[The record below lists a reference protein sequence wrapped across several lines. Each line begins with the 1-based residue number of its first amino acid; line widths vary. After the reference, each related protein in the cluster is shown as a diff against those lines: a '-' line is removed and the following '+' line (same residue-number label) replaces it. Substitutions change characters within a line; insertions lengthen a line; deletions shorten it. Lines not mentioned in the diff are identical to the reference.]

1 MNLGLPT
8 HDSGNTPTQAASAPL
23 PPRPSLP
30 YVVLDLADGELDRA
44 SFCSMLSLL
53 SLGADNVRIIRLP
66 PFERFAELVQSIDA
80 DLLHEL
86 ERLERASEATLRR
99 EGLP

>member
-1 MNLGLPT
+1 
-8 HDSGNTPTQAASAPL
+8 
-23 PPRPSLP
+23 
-30 YVVLDLADGELDRA
+30 
-44 SFCSMLSLL
+44 MLSLL